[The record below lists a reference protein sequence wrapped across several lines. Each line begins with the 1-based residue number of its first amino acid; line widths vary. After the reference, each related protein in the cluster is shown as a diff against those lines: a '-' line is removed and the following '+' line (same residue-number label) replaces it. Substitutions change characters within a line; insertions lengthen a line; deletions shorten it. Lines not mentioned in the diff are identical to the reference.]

1 MALWYTEEQTENI
14 RFSCKVKE
22 TLATCQT
29 PYQHLA
35 IVETEAFGPMLVL
48 NDMVMTT
55 REDEFIYHEMI
66 SHPSLLTHPAP
77 KQVAVIGGG
86 DGGAVREVLKHP
98 EVEQVVLVEI
108 DEEVINYSRRYLP
121 EIACG
126 LGDPRVTIHVEDGF
140 TFLQRSRGEYDVV
153 LVDSTE
159 PIGFAAKLFSAEF
172 FAAVYDALKPDGIM
186 AAQTESPFYNQEILA
201 AAHNGLRGQFPK
213 VSTYLANIPT
223 YPSGLWSFTMA
234 SKKYDPL
241 GARRLPPPGFVCRY
255 YTPELH
261 TSCFCLPKFVQ
272 DLLFKP

>member
-1 MALWYTEEQTENI
+1 MALWYTEEQTVAI
-14 RFSCKVKE
+14 RFSCKVKK

-35 IVETEAFGPMLVL
+35 VVETEAFGPMLVL

-55 REDEFIYHEMI
+55 RDDEFIYHEMI
-66 SHPSLLTHPAP
+66 SHPPLLTHPAP

-98 EVEQVVLVEI
+98 TVEKVVLVEI
-108 DEEVINYSRRYLP
+108 DAEVINYCRRYLP

-126 LGDPRVTIHVEDGF
+126 LADPRVVICVEDGF
-140 TFLQRSRGEYDVV
+140 AFLQRSQAEFDAV
-153 LVDSTE
+153 LVDSPE

-172 FAAVYDALKPDGIM
+172 YTAVHAALKPDGIM
-186 AAQTESPFYNQEILA
+186 VAQTESPFYNQEILA
-201 AAHNGLRGQFPK
+201 AAHNGLGRQFPL
-213 VSTYLANIPT
+213 VYTYLASIPT
-223 YPSGLWSFTMA
+223 YPSGLWSFTLA

-241 GARRLPPPGFVCRY
+241 ADRRLPPPGFISRY

-261 TSCFCLPKFVQ
+261 ASCFCLPKFVQ
-272 DLLFKP
+272 DLLEP